1 MDEPSIDAGSI
12 DQCRPRSS
20 AGGGGGGGDA
30 LGPGGGGSVADNGDA
45 DGDDAV
51 VPVDQCGGDA
61 AFLTK
66 NGQVFM
72 DGAAVTAA
80 ASGGG
85 DDSGPRRSPAG
96 AAGRSA
102 SVTWKDERKLG
113 GTSGG
118 GGGGRGSSGE
128 DGAASGAGGGS
139 VLNARALELVSGVD
153 SPSPG
158 ARGPMRRRVEE
169 VGSWAEGDAT
179 DAAASA
185 QLQQQQEQ
193 LKQAAPPTVSTPI
206 VSTLVAASAEA
217 VVPTASPP
225 PLNPKPYSPQRTP
238 RGGSG
243 GGGGGGGLDYEPT
256 EIFSQ
261 HSRDAAA
268 LSDLCAVDDAAMC
281 RVPAP
286 EEALDPCTPAAVL
299 PRLPV
304 LEVGL
309 LAGGGGWWILA
320 SLQPFCPACRF
331 SRWVLVARES
341 R

>member
-1 MDEPSIDAGSI
+1 M
-12 DQCRPRSS
+12 
-20 AGGGGGGGDA
+20 
-30 LGPGGGGSVADNGDA
+30 GPGGGGSVADNGDA

-102 SVTWKDERKLG
+102 SVTWKDESKLG

-185 QLQQQQEQ
+185 QLQQQQQVQ
-193 LKQAAPPTVSTPI
+193 LKQAAPPAAQQLLQPRQEGATLITTQQGLAAPPTVSTPI
-206 VSTLVAASAEA
+206 VAALVAPPAGA

-238 RGGSG
+238 R

-309 LAGGGGWWILA
+309 LACGGGGGVGSMHPCSRSAPLA
-320 SLQPFCPACRF
+320 S
-331 SRWVLVARES
+331 ARGRS
-341 R
+341 WWQGGV